1 MLYVSLSKTVTQS
14 LPLLLALSQSV
25 SDISFFYAVS
35 SSTPQS
41 VKYLTLSLSP
51 YLHCLRS
58 PLSHSLT
65 SIFPNLSAPHHLSLG
80 PSFIL
85 NNLPWIFLLS
95 VFCPLALYLSL
106 NLKLFIPYSFFNPLP
121 SYSEDSF
128 IFLTPH
134 NHSLTVSFDLHPPH
148 LSLAPY
154 LPVTIILSVSNA
166 LMLSY
171 AFSLPIHLSPSQP
184 PSSLPHLTVCIPE
197 DLCTG

>member
-1 MLYVSLSKTVTQS
+1 MDQISATLPSCVSPSKIEKYTRASSTQEDFQGDFILLYVSLSKTVTQS

-148 LSLAPY
+148 LSLAP
-154 LPVTIILSVSNA
+154 I
-166 LMLSY
+166 
-171 AFSLPIHLSPSQP
+171 SPSLSFFQ
-184 PSSLPHLTVCIPE
+184 
-197 DLCTG
+197 